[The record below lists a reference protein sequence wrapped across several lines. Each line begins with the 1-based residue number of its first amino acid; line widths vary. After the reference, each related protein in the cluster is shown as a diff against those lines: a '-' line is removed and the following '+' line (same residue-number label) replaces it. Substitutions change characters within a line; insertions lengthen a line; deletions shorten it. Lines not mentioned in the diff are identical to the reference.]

1 MNWGVAYALGAYLL
15 WGLFPLYFKA
25 LIRVPPLQILA
36 HRMVWSLVLL
46 TLVLL
51 VKRHFAWLRAVRE
64 RPSIVA
70 RFALSAFLLANNWG
84 LYIWAIN
91 SGHVVDASLGYYI
104 NPLMSVVVGALV
116 LSERLRP
123 AQWIAVAI
131 AAGGVAWMAVTA
143 GHLPWVALSLA
154 LSFALYGLMRKTAP
168 LGSLEGLTLETAA
181 LLPLAIGYL
190 AWEGAHGTDAFTSGG
205 WGLRLALIAAGP
217 VTAIP
222 LLLFAAAARRIPL
235 SLLGILQ
242 YSMPTVVLALGVGL
256 YHESFGR
263 DRAIGFGLVW
273 IGVALYLGDAL
284 WRSRKARWGFS
295 SAPASRSQ
303 SSNDPA

>member
-25 LIRVPPLQILA
+25 LISVPPLQILA

-51 VKRHFAWLRAVRE
+51 VKRHFTWLRAVRE

-91 SGHVVDASLGYYI
+91 TGHVVDASLGYYI
-104 NPLMSVVVGALV
+104 NPLMSVVVGAV
-116 LSERLRP
+116 ALSERLRP

-131 AAGGVAWMAVTA
+131 AAGGVAWMAIVA
-143 GHLPWVALSLA
+143 GHLPWIALSLA

-181 LLPLAIGYL
+181 LLPLALAYL
-190 AWEGAHGTDAFTSGG
+190 AWEGSHGADAFLRGG
-205 WGLRLALIAAGP
+205 WGLRLALMAAGP

-242 YSMPTVVLALGVGL
+242 YLMPTVVLALGVWL

-273 IGVALYLGDAL
+273 GGVVLYLGDAL
-284 WRSRKARWGFS
+284 WRSRKTPYA
-295 SAPASRSQ
+295 APAS
-303 SSNDPA
+303 SNHSRKDSA

>member
-36 HRMVWSLVLL
+36 HRMVWSLVFL
-46 TLVLL
+46 TLILL
-51 VKRHFAWLRAVRE
+51 VRRQFGWLRTARE

-91 SGHVVDASLGYYI
+91 TGHVVDASLGYYI
-104 NPLMSVVVGALV
+104 NPLVSVVVGALA

-123 AQWIAVAI
+123 AQWLAVAI
-131 AAGGVAWMAVTA
+131 ATGGVAWMAIAA
-143 GHLPWVALSLA
+143 GHLPWIALTLA

-181 LLPLAIGYL
+181 LLPIALGYL
-190 AWEGAHGTDAFTSGG
+190 AWEGSRGADAFLHGG
-205 WGLRLALIAAGP
+205 WGLRLALMAAGP

-242 YSMPTVVLALGVGL
+242 YLMPTVVLALGVGL

-273 IGVALYLGDAL
+273 AGVVLYLGDAL
-284 WRSRKARWGFS
+284 WRSRNAPYA
-295 SAPASRSQ
+295 APASQSQ
-303 SSNDPA
+303 SRNDSA

>member
-1 MNWGVAYALGAYLL
+1 MNWGIAYALGAYLL

-46 TLVLL
+46 AAILL
-51 VKRHFAWLRAVRE
+51 VKRHYSWLRAVRE
-64 RPSIVA
+64 RPAIFR
-70 RFALSAFLLANNWG
+70 RFALSAFLLAYNWG
-84 LYIWAIN
+84 MYIWAVN
-91 SGHVVDASLGYYI
+91 DGHVVDASLGYYI
-104 NPLMSVVVGALV
+104 NPLMSVVVGALA

-131 AAGGVAWMAVTA
+131 AAGGVAWMAIAA
-143 GHLPWVALSLA
+143 GHLPWIALSLA

-181 LLPLAIGYL
+181 LLPLALGYL
-190 AWEGAHGTDAFTSGG
+190 AWEGSHGADAFSSGG
-205 WGLRLALIAAGP
+205 WGLRLALMAAGP

-273 IGVALYLGDAL
+273 IGVAVYLGDAL
-284 WRSRKARWGFS
+284 WRSRKTRTAAAF
-295 SAPASRSQ
+295 ASREQ
-303 SSNDPA
+303 IE

>member
-46 TLVLL
+46 TVVLV
-51 VKRHFAWLRAVRE
+51 VKRHFGWVRAVRE
-64 RPSIVA
+64 RPSLIA

-91 SGHVVDASLGYYI
+91 AGHVVDASLGYYI

-116 LSERLRP
+116 LGERLRP
-123 AQWIAVAI
+123 AQWGAVAV
-131 AAGGVAWMAVTA
+131 AAGGVLWMTVAA
-143 GHLPWVALSLA
+143 GHLPWIALSLA
-154 LSFALYGLMRKTAP
+154 LTFTLYGLMRKTAP

-181 LLPLAIGYL
+181 LLPLALGYL
-190 AWEGAHGTDAFTSGG
+190 AWEGSHGADAFLRGS
-205 WGLRLALIAAGP
+205 WGLRLALMAAGP

-256 YHESFGR
+256 YHEPFGR

-273 IGVALYLGDAL
+273 IGVAIYLGDAL
-284 WRSRKARWGFS
+284 WRSGKTRNAVGPARNGTTG
-295 SAPASRSQ
+295 
-303 SSNDPA
+303 